1 MRIPEDRTENRSPR
15 TLLARVVVTP
25 TRSTSSCL
33 PSPPP
38 SPAFASSPRP
48 RSRRRPSPP
57 RRARPWTSRRCVANS
72 HARRIRAL
80 DRRSR
85 ATRGSIRRRER
96 AGRARVV
103 ARLRARVRDRRSELE
118 HFERFFA
125 RHRVAHRPR
134 ARARDAVMGRLRK
147 MGTRPKS
154 SGRNIARCACVGTRI
169 RIRMTWKRRR

>member
-1 MRIPEDRTENRSPR
+1 MRIPEERTENRSPR

-80 DRRSR
+80 DPRSR

-103 ARLRARVRDRRSELE
+103 ARLRARVRDRESSN
-118 HFERFFA
+118 FA
-125 RHRVAHRPR
+125 SR
-134 ARARDAVMGRLRK
+134 ARRTRARRTRSRARPTTRRSPTDDDA
-147 MGTRPKS
+147 T
-154 SGRNIARCACVGTRI
+154 
-169 RIRMTWKRRR
+169 